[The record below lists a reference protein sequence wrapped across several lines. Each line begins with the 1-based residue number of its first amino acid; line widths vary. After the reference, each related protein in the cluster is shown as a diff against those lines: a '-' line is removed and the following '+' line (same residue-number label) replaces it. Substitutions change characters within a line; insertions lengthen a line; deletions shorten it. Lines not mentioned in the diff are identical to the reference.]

1 MRAPLLAAAA
11 GRMNVLHE
19 AMYHPDLHAS
29 RTPRES
35 PMPPSRR
42 EFIVGAGA
50 LIAASTVPAA
60 AGALDEAATEKL
72 LAEFAEEMLVD
83 YPESAT
89 GLGIDT
95 GTRAGLKARLSDRSA
110 VGQQAIASRVADRLR
125 RMKSLDASRLSDA
138 VRIDVDVMRTA
149 LEYAGEG
156 FSFPYGDSAVLD
168 QNWSYR
174 NAPYVVAQNTGAFLE
189 IPSLLDSQHVVETA
203 ADADAYLSRLEA
215 YAGQLDGETGRLHS
229 AGAQGVI
236 APDFLLDKTLA
247 QIKMARGGT
256 IADWPLV
263 TSLAKRT
270 QGMPGNHAAKAARLA
285 TVTIAPAL
293 DRQIAELEA
302 HRRRATSDAG
312 VWKLPRGDE
321 YYAWTLRAGTT
332 TPMTPEQI
340 HDKGKEELGALQA
353 EMESI
358 LKSQGMSKGSVG
370 ERMIA
375 LGQQR
380 RFQFSDDDAGR
391 ARVLAFIEQR
401 VSDIRT
407 RLPRAFAT
415 LVPGNM
421 EVKRMAPEVEP
432 GAPGAYGGAG
442 TIDGKVPGKFWIN
455 LGTMS
460 SLTTFGLPTL
470 TYHESIPGHIWQGEY
485 TFKLPL
491 FRSLLSF
498 NAYSEGWALYAE
510 QLAGE
515 LGVYDDDPVGRLGYL
530 QSIAFRACRLV
541 VDTGLHA
548 KRWTRRQAI
557 EWFVTTNGS
566 SVEEVTSE
574 VDRYC
579 AWPGQACGYKVGHSE
594 INRLRVKAQN
604 SLGARFDLR
613 QFNDVV
619 VKGGGVPMVV
629 LARSVDAFISRER
642 R

>member
-1 MRAPLLAAAA
+1 M
-11 GRMNVLHE
+11 
-19 AMYHPDLHAS
+19 
-29 RTPRES
+29 TT
-35 PMPPSRR
+35 SRR
-42 EFIVGAGA
+42 DFIVGTGA
-50 LIAASTVPAA
+50 AIAVANLPAHAA
-60 AGALDEAATEKL
+60 ADVDDKAAEKL
-72 LAEFAEEMLVD
+72 LAEIAEELLVD

-95 GTRAGLKARLSDRSA
+95 GERAQLKARLSDRSA
-110 VGQQAIASRVADRLR
+110 VGQQAVAGRVAKRLE
-125 RMKSLDASRLSDA
+125 RMKSIDTSRLSTA
-138 VRIDVDVMRTA
+138 ARIDVDVVRTA
-149 LEYAGEG
+149 HEYASEG
-156 FSFPYGDSAVLD
+156 FAFPYGDSAVLD
-168 QNWSYR
+168 SNWSYR

-189 IPSLLDSQHVVETA
+189 IPSLLDTQHSVETR

-215 YAGQLDGETGRLHS
+215 YAGQLDGETARLH
-229 AGAQGVI
+229 AAAAQGVI
-236 APDFLLDKTLA
+236 APDFLLDKTLS
-247 QIKMARGGT
+247 QIKMARGGN
-256 IADWPLV
+256 IADWSLV

-270 QGMPGNHAAKAARLA
+270 KGMPGDYAAKAAKLA
-285 TVTIAPAL
+285 ADKVAPAL

-321 YYAWTLRAGTT
+321 YYAWALRAGTT
-332 TPMTPEQI
+332 TRMTPQQI
-340 HDKGKEELGALQA
+340 HDRGKEELSSLQA
-353 EMESI
+353 EMDGI
-358 LKSQGMSKGSVG
+358 LKKQGLTQGSVG
-370 ERMIA
+370 ERMTA
-375 LGQQR
+375 LGKEP
-380 RFQFSDDDAGR
+380 RFHFSDDDAGR

-401 VSDIRT
+401 VSDIRS

-432 GAPGAYGGAG
+432 GAPGAYGGPG

-460 SLTTFGLPTL
+460 NITTYSLPTL

-491 FRSLLSF
+491 CRSLLAF

-548 KRWTRRQAI
+548 KRWSREQAI
-557 EWFVTTNGS
+557 QWFVSTNGS

-594 INRLRVKAQN
+594 INRLRAKAQQA
-604 SLGARFDLR
+604 LGAKFDLR

-629 LARSVDAFISRER
+629 LARAVDAFIAK
-642 R
+642 